1 MLEGSDASQCHPG
14 TPTICLAS
22 RADPAT
28 ADADAAVVDST
39 RLDSIRFDSHT
50 RVASR
55 ERFFLV
61 VPFAARARDVDGDG
75 DARGVRA
82 GRCG

>member
-1 MLEGSDASQCHPG
+1 MFEGSDASQCHPG

-39 RLDSIRFDSHT
+39 RFDSHT